1 MSILKFKNNVIP
13 YTVNKA
19 MSGALCICVD
29 GNEVIVNAPWYVSRR
44 HIQEVII
51 EKRQW
56 IISKIEEY
64 NKNRNSFLD
73 KGVIKLLGND
83 YHICILYKNHIT
95 PTINLING
103 KVEVILPA
111 KYKKLEDSDILR
123 ILMEKLYFKVCCNEL
138 EKSMEKARLL
148 LGIAPEDYCI
158 EDLGNTIAKF
168 SFDDRCISFSPC
180 IARYRSEIIDYIVI
194 HEFCHLKYKTHSKG
208 FWNIIGVGD
217 RRCGQSRLQ
226 GGEDRQLLHRP
237 QAHGN
242 AYSQCGG
249 AELPRQAAGQLRH
262 RRGRAVSGDGTQAGV
277 VRDRKSTRLNSSHDR
292 QSRMPSSA

>member
-56 IISKIEEY
+56 IISKIEKY

-168 SFDDRCISFSPC
+168 SFDDRCIYFSPC

-208 FWNIIGVGD
+208 FWNIIEKY
-217 RRCGQSRLQ
+217 CPNYKKY
-226 GGEDRQLLHRP
+226 EH
-237 QAHGN
+237 
-242 AYSQCGG
+242 
-249 AELPRQAAGQLRH
+249 ELEGI
-262 RRGRAVSGDGTQAGV
+262 
-277 VRDRKSTRLNSSHDR
+277 KI
-292 QSRMPSSA
+292 